1 MKNKTIA
8 TIPFQGFYDSIYSYS
23 IEGEIENTS
32 EWYAEDYNLSEAQQE
47 TLANG
52 YLEKNRSEF
61 YYNVSKD
68 YAEGFIYEVEK
79 ETGISLNASFES
91 MESPREYNFATDR
104 IFIELPEENAV
115 AFIDYILAN
124 HKQELEE
131 LIAQRFT
138 SRSGFISHYKNTL
151 EAWGNPSNW
160 DYNQLGT
167 CFEIFAYL
175 EDSIYDCYSIYE
187 SISNGLQDTLSDE
200 AENMLAKCIEEK
212 EIREENERRQLKLCF
227 A

>member
-1 MKNKTIA
+1 MKNKAIA
-8 TIPFQGFYDSIYSYS
+8 TIPFQGFYDSLYSYS
-23 IEGEIENTS
+23 IEGEIENTAG
-32 EWYAEDYNLSEAQQE
+32 WYAEEYDLSESQQE

-68 YAEGFIYEVEK
+68 YAESFIYEVEK
-79 ETGISLNASFES
+79 ETGLTLNARFES

-124 HKQELEE
+124 HKKELED
-131 LIAQRFT
+131 LIRQRFT
-138 SRSGFISHYKNTL
+138 SCDGFWSNYDNTL
-151 EAWGNPSNW
+151 EAWDNPVEW
-160 DYNQLGT
+160 DLNQLGT
-167 CFEIFAYL
+167 CFEIFAHL
-175 EDSIYDCYSIYE
+175 EDSIYDRYSIYE
-187 SISNGLQDTLSDE
+187 SIGNALQDTLSDE
-200 AENMLAKCIEEK
+200 VENMLAKCIEER